1 MNKLTEWQAMRQG
14 KRAAEGPARAT
25 ADPGPRG
32 SPGSEDGT
40 GGADPGPRG
49 SPGSEDGTGGVP
61 GLGRES
67 TPRGLRNQLAR
78 K

>member
-14 KRAAEGPARAT
+14 KRAAEGSARAT
-25 ADPGPRG
+25 V
-32 SPGSEDGT
+32 
-40 GGADPGPRG
+40 DPGPRG